1 MNKLHT
7 LLISA
12 LVTLGS
18 CNLDLAPE
26 NTMVDQTVYK
36 NANTSEAALLGAYVR
51 LNITV
56 SGGPIN
62 QNYYPNAGYPYLFGD
77 LGTDNLKAQSGSVD
91 VLAIEQAQ
99 YSDKEHDGFLR
110 NMWIYG
116 YNCIDY
122 ANNVISGIKAYGKYD
137 GKLMAQH
144 IAEAKFIRAYAY
156 FQLLEIFGDQAL
168 MGNDDGL
175 GLVLRLEPYDGYDPD
190 VKVERSTNAQTW
202 ERIITDLKEAIP
214 DLPES
219 VPTTVTERVRATQPV
234 AKALLSRV
242 YLFKGTF
249 TNNKEELKLARD
261 YASEVLGVSAY
272 KFATEQSEYL
282 TNLFPLN
289 LEENKEDKGQPTNR
303 SSEII
308 FFEASRLEVD
318 KYPSGIYQYYGKRSF
333 YVPDAMKNYYD
344 EGDVR
349 GYNADNSYLLAQG
362 SKTDNKDNITSMKY
376 SNSSSTDYN
385 NDVIYIRLAEVK
397 LTFAEANV
405 RYNNAVTDEDIRHL
419 NDIHQRAF
427 ADDKKPEKYTAGQF
441 ASADAFLKVL
451 LKERNRELAFEGLH
465 RWDVIRT
472 NNLLND
478 AHMAAVPKNR
488 WNAPIPDY
496 EVNISEGVIKQ
507 NSGY

>member
-282 TNLFPLN
+282 TNLFP
-289 LEENKEDKGQPTNR
+289 
-303 SSEII
+303 
-308 FFEASRLEVD
+308 
-318 KYPSGIYQYYGKRSF
+318 
-333 YVPDAMKNYYD
+333 
-344 EGDVR
+344 
-349 GYNADNSYLLAQG
+349 
-362 SKTDNKDNITSMKY
+362 
-376 SNSSSTDYN
+376 
-385 NDVIYIRLAEVK
+385 
-397 LTFAEANV
+397 
-405 RYNNAVTDEDIRHL
+405 
-419 NDIHQRAF
+419 
-427 ADDKKPEKYTAGQF
+427 
-441 ASADAFLKVL
+441 
-451 LKERNRELAFEGLH
+451 
-465 RWDVIRT
+465 
-472 NNLLND
+472 
-478 AHMAAVPKNR
+478 
-488 WNAPIPDY
+488 
-496 EVNISEGVIKQ
+496 
-507 NSGY
+507 